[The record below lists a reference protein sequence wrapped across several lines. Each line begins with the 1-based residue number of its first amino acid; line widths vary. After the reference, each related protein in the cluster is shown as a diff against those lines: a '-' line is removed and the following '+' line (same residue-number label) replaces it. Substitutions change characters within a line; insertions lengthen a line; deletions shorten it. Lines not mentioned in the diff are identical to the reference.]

1 MIHRSPSAP
10 AMRDSWLRAINQ
22 NDVPKWVKICSDHLK
37 KDDFGDANRKD
48 GEICRMLKENAAPS
62 VNLFKNSEQNI
73 SNDPSCVIRVSSDV
87 TNSAQHLDN
96 DPANVVPV
104 ANDIQLQDSVLVSTK
119 ETERAITNL
128 LEAAPEQVQYLHEL
142 HNESEDEDWED
153 FGESMEMDSPLVSRK
168 R

>member
-1 MIHRSPSAP
+1 MSSKTRCYLCGIQQNFRDEGRSFHL
-10 AMRDSWLRAINQ
+10 DS
-22 NDVPKWVKICSDHLK
+22 
-37 KDDFGDANRKD
+37 
-48 GEICRMLKENAAPS
+48 
-62 VNLFKNSEQNI
+62 
-73 SNDPSCVIRVSSDV
+73 SCLIRVSSDV
-87 TNSAQHLDN
+87 TNSVQHLDN

-104 ANDIQLQDSVLVSTK
+104 ANDIQLQDNVLVSTN
-119 ETERAITNL
+119 ETERATTNL